1 MNKTTAALVAVIVV
15 LAASF
20 AWYVARHPA
29 AAPPAPAESVYAP
42 AQGPAPLAGPRTL
55 TADIATAGLARLA
68 LKVGVGEV
76 HVTPS
81 ADDKLHVQVTLRQK
95 EREFMWFFH
104 WASQGTA
111 QDIAAAALKQQQQ
124 DKQLSLSLD
133 YPSGQNPDDL
143 KQEWDVQVPA
153 RLALDADMK
162 VGELTIEGVAGG
174 VAAKLN
180 VGELSIDTPK
190 GSISADVNVGE
201 IRAKS
206 GTARHGK
213 IDLSSNIG
221 ETVVTIAGK
230 NAGSH
235 EHGGL
240 GNSVD
245 LDGDGPDTMHLSIN
259 IGEASL
265 RITPPESAADKGRE

>member
-1 MNKTTAALVAVIVV
+1 MNKTTAALVAIIVV
-15 LAASF
+15 LATSF
-20 AWYVARHPA
+20 AWYAARHPA
-29 AAPPAPAESVYAP
+29 SAPQTSSENAYAP
-42 AQGPAPLAGPRTL
+42 QQGSTLPAGPRTL

-111 QDIAAAALKQQQQ
+111 QDIAAATLKQQQQ
-124 DKQLSLSLD
+124 DKQLGLSLD
-133 YPSGQNPDDL
+133 YPSGQNEDDL

-174 VAAKLN
+174 VDAKLN

-190 GSISADVNVGE
+190 GAIHADVNVGE

-206 GTARHGK
+206 GTDRHGN

-230 NAGSH
+230 NAGSR

-240 GNSVD
+240 GNSVK
-245 LDGDGPDTMHLSIN
+245 LDGDGPDAMHLSIN

-265 RITPPESAADKGRE
+265 RITPPEAATDKGHK